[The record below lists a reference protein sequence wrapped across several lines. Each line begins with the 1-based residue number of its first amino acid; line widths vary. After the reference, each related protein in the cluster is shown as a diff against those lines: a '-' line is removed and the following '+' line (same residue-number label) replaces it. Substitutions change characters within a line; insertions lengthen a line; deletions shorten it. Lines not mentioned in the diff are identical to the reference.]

1 MPLIPEQGQTQEQE
15 RVAGADREVWVRN
28 QVLTAMEMALAL
40 RAKRTVRAD
49 EDAFQ
54 GGLHGVA
61 EGASIEILRILGFST
76 HNLVNLSHGTQRAN
90 IAQLEKI
97 LNSEERIPVTVNR
110 DGSISAG

>member
-1 MPLIPEQGQTQEQE
+1 MENSKTQEL
-15 RVAGADREVWVRN
+15 VAGPDREVWVRN

-40 RAKRTVRAD
+40 RAQRQVRAD

-76 HNLVNLSHGTQRAN
+76 HNLINLRRGAQHSN
-90 IAQLEKI
+90 IAQLEKL
-97 LNSEERIPVTVNR
+97 LNSEDNVDVTVNR
-110 DGSISAG
+110 DGSISAV